1 MRKMFVM
8 EEKVAKRKSN
18 TKKIIYPLVFVF
30 LTVSILLLTI
40 GFSAYSTSLAIDGK
54 ALVRPLK
61 ESRITDVKISKTTN
75 NGVVSYIDYTAYSLV
90 SDITLNNKNS
100 TVTYDVTITNLS
112 SDNLI
117 ITKVENQVYNN
128 SNIEYVF
135 DNIEINKTK
144 IKPAS
149 QYTFKITFKYKT
161 NNITN
166 KDLKCILMF
175 TYKKVPEYTL
185 KVKSLD
191 DSDIKLIASGNEYT
205 SKSSIEHVF
214 DENTNVK
221 LIVSK
226 DGYYTEELNILMNND
241 ISREIELKE
250 RNKYTLVVNPIPS
263 DSVVTIYKDSEV
275 LKTGIGTQ
283 EVLVHDEDEITY
295 NVSKYDYKEVN
306 ENIKV
311 TKNENLTINL
321 NKNEENT
328 IVESQ

>member
-1 MRKMFVM
+1 M
-8 EEKVAKRKSN
+8 AKRESN

-100 TVTYDVTITNLS
+100 TVTYEVTITNLS

-117 ITKVENQVYNN
+117 ITKVDNQVYNN

-135 DNIEINKTK
+135 DNMEINKTK

-161 NNITN
+161 NNITK

-185 KVKSLD
+185 KVKSLNE
-191 DSDIKLIASGNEYT
+191 SDIKLVASGNEYT
-205 SKSSIEHVF
+205 SKSNIEHVF

-221 LIVSK
+221 VIVSK
-226 DGYYTEELNILMNND
+226 DGYYMEELNILMDND
-241 ISREIELKE
+241 ISKEIELKE
-250 RNKYTLVVNPIPS
+250 RNKYTVVVNPIPS
-263 DSVVTIYKDSEV
+263 DSVVTIYKGNEV

-283 EVLVHDEDEITY
+283 EVVVCDEDEITY
-295 NVSKYDYKEVN
+295 NVSKYNYKEVN
-306 ENIKV
+306 ENIKI

-321 NKNEENT
+321 TKNEENT
-328 IVESQ
+328 IVESKQ

>member
-1 MRKMFVM
+1 
-8 EEKVAKRKSN
+8 
-18 TKKIIYPLVFVF
+18 
-30 LTVSILLLTI
+30 
-40 GFSAYSTSLAIDGK
+40 
-54 ALVRPLK
+54 
-61 ESRITDVKISKTTN
+61 
-75 NGVVSYIDYTAYSLV
+75 
-90 SDITLNNKNS
+90 
-100 TVTYDVTITNLS
+100 
-112 SDNLI
+112 
-117 ITKVENQVYNN
+117 
-128 SNIEYVF
+128 
-135 DNIEINKTK
+135 
-144 IKPAS
+144 
-149 QYTFKITFKYKT
+149 
-161 NNITN
+161 
-166 KDLKCILMF
+166 MF

-226 DGYYTEELNILMNND
+226 DGYYTEELNIFMNND

-250 RNKYTLVVNPIPS
+250 RNKYALVVNPIPS

>member
-1 MRKMFVM
+1 M
-8 EEKVAKRKSN
+8 AKRKSN

-135 DNIEINKTK
+135 DNMEINKTK

-175 TYKKVPEYTL
+175 TYRKVPEYTL

-250 RNKYTLVVNPIPS
+250 RNKYALVVNPIPS

>member
-135 DNIEINKTK
+135 DNMEINKTK

-166 KDLKCILMF
+166 RDLKCILMF

-191 DSDIKLIASGNEYT
+191 DSDIKLVASGNEYT

-226 DGYYTEELNILMNND
+226 DGYYTEKLNILMNND

>member
-1 MRKMFVM
+1 M
-8 EEKVAKRKSN
+8 AKRKSN

-75 NGVVSYIDYTAYSLV
+75 NGVVSYIDYMAYSLV

-135 DNIEINKTK
+135 DNMEINKTK

-191 DSDIKLIASGNEYT
+191 DSDIKLVASGNEYT

-250 RNKYTLVVNPIPS
+250 RNKYTVVVNPIPS

>member
-1 MRKMFVM
+1 M
-8 EEKVAKRKSN
+8 AKRKSN

-135 DNIEINKTK
+135 DNMEINKTK

-250 RNKYTLVVNPIPS
+250 RNKYALVVNPIPS

>member
-75 NGVVSYIDYTAYSLV
+75 NGVVSYIDYMAYSLV

-191 DSDIKLIASGNEYT
+191 DSDIKLVASGNKYT

-250 RNKYTLVVNPIPS
+250 RNKYALVVNPIPS

-283 EVLVHDEDEITY
+283 EVLVYEEDEITY

>member
-1 MRKMFVM
+1 M
-8 EEKVAKRKSN
+8 AKRKSN

-135 DNIEINKTK
+135 DNMEINKTK

-191 DSDIKLIASGNEYT
+191 DSDIKLVASGNEYT

-250 RNKYTLVVNPIPS
+250 RNKYTVVVNPIPS

>member
-1 MRKMFVM
+1 M
-8 EEKVAKRKSN
+8 AKRKSN

-90 SDITLNNKNS
+90 SDITLNKKNS

-117 ITKVENQVYNN
+117 ITKVENQVYSN

-135 DNIEINKTK
+135 DNMEINKTK

-263 DSVVTIYKDSEV
+263 DSVVTIYKGSEV

-283 EVLVHDEDEITY
+283 KVLVYDEDEITY
-295 NVSKYDYKEVN
+295 NVSKYDYKEIN

-311 TKNENLTINL
+311 TKDENLTINL

>member
-1 MRKMFVM
+1 M
-8 EEKVAKRKSN
+8 AKRKSN

-75 NGVVSYIDYTAYSLV
+75 NGVVSYIDYTAYNLV

-100 TVTYDVTITNLS
+100 TVTYDITITNLS

-117 ITKVENQVYNN
+117 ITKVENQVYSN

-135 DNIEINKTK
+135 DNMEINKTK

-191 DSDIKLIASGNEYT
+191 DSDIKLIATGNEYT

-226 DGYYTEELNILMNND
+226 DGYYPEELNILMNND

-250 RNKYTLVVNPIPS
+250 RNKYTVVVNPIPS
-263 DSVVTIYKDSEV
+263 DSVVTIYKGSEV

-283 EVLVHDEDEITY
+283 KVLVYDEDEITY
-295 NVSKYDYKEVN
+295 NVSKYDYKEIN

-311 TKNENLTINL
+311 TKDENLTINL

>member
-1 MRKMFVM
+1 M
-8 EEKVAKRKSN
+8 AKRKSN

-75 NGVVSYIDYTAYSLV
+75 NGVVSYIDYTAYNLV

-100 TVTYDVTITNLS
+100 TVTYDITITNLS

-117 ITKVENQVYNN
+117 ITKVENQVYSN

-135 DNIEINKTK
+135 DNMEINKTK

-191 DSDIKLIASGNEYT
+191 DSDIKLIATGNEYT

-226 DGYYTEELNILMNND
+226 DGYYTEELNIFMNND

-250 RNKYTLVVNPIPS
+250 RNKYTVVVNPIPS
-263 DSVVTIYKDSEV
+263 DSVVTIYKGSEV

-283 EVLVHDEDEITY
+283 KVLVYDEDEITY
-295 NVSKYDYKEVN
+295 NVSKYDYKEIN

-311 TKNENLTINL
+311 TKDENLTINL

-328 IVESQ
+328 IIESQ

>member
-1 MRKMFVM
+1 M
-8 EEKVAKRKSN
+8 AKRKSN

-75 NGVVSYIDYTAYSLV
+75 NGVVSYIDYTAYNLV

-100 TVTYDVTITNLS
+100 TVTYDITITNLS

-117 ITKVENQVYNN
+117 ITKVENQVYSN

-135 DNIEINKTK
+135 DNMEINKTK

-226 DGYYTEELNILMNND
+226 DGYYTEELNIFMNND

-250 RNKYTLVVNPIPS
+250 RNKYTVVVNPIPS
-263 DSVVTIYKDSEV
+263 DSVVTIYKGSEV

-283 EVLVHDEDEITY
+283 KVLVYDEDEITY
-295 NVSKYDYKEVN
+295 NVSKYDYKEIN

-311 TKNENLTINL
+311 TKDENLTINL

-328 IVESQ
+328 IIESQ

>member
-1 MRKMFVM
+1 M
-8 EEKVAKRKSN
+8 AKRKSN

-75 NGVVSYIDYTAYSLV
+75 NGVVSYIDYTAYNLV

-100 TVTYDVTITNLS
+100 TVTYDITITNLS

-117 ITKVENQVYNN
+117 ITKVENQVYSN

-135 DNIEINKTK
+135 DNMEINKTK

-226 DGYYTEELNILMNND
+226 DGYYTEELNIFMNND

-250 RNKYTLVVNPIPS
+250 RNKYTVVVNPIPS
-263 DSVVTIYKDSEV
+263 DSVVTIYKGSEV

-283 EVLVHDEDEITY
+283 KVLVYDEDEITY
-295 NVSKYDYKEVN
+295 NVSKYDYKEIN

-311 TKNENLTINL
+311 TKDENLTINL

>member
-1 MRKMFVM
+1 M
-8 EEKVAKRKSN
+8 AKRKSN

-100 TVTYDVTITNLS
+100 TVTYDVIITNLS

-135 DNIEINKTK
+135 DNMEINKTK